1 MQLFLDTEFTDILWP
16 ELISVGL
23 VSACGEHEFYG
34 ELTDFN
40 RRACTRFV
48 WKQVLPKL
56 GNFPGAAMDRP
67 ALGTALS
74 SWLEQLPATDQITI
88 AFDFEGDWEL
98 IVPLLS
104 ESSAKRCVP
113 SHVWHFIM
121 TQYLPPKLHTPAKVD
136 DHHALCDARVLRA
149 NWLAANA
156 FANPQTMADNCSS
169 L

>member
-1 MQLFLDTEFTDILWP
+1 MQVFIDCEFTDILFP

-23 VSACGEHEFYG
+23 VSECGQYEFYA

-56 GNFPGAAMDRP
+56 GRIPAAAMDRP
-67 ALGTALS
+67 SLGVALS
-74 SWLEQLPATDQITI
+74 SWIEHLPATDIITVT
-88 AFDFEGDWEL
+88 FDFQGDWEL

-104 ESSAKRCVP
+104 ESAVKRCRP
-113 SHVWHFIM
+113 SHVWGFIIE
-121 TQYLPPKLHTPAKVD
+121 QYRPAQLQTAARND
-136 DHHALCDARVLRA
+136 AHHALCDAQVLRA

-156 FANPQTMADNCSS
+156 IANPVVKTDDSRAF
-169 L
+169 